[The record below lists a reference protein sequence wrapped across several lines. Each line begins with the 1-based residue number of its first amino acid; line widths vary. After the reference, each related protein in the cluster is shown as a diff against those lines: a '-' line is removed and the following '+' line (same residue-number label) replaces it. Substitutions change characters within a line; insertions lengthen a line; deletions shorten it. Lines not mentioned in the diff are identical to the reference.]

1 MVGHMSDETPS
12 RPARRRRVLK
22 TTPAPEPVP
31 VVLAEPVPE
40 EDPVPAGPPAGLLRA
55 HSGRPGPGL
64 ALGVALALVLV
75 QGLHV
80 LTSMFQGLSLPSHDQ
95 SGVRLDLWQRLGS
108 GFARFD
114 QTEGLLLLLVVA
126 LVALA
131 CLADIQRGASQP
143 RPIAE
148 AILGLA
154 GIVAAVICIGTLL
167 GLRSDLH
174 LINAKVTSVQRWV
187 LVTYVVGSFGPA
199 AIALVASIVAR
210 RLLPGPRHRLRLT
223 VQ

>member
-1 MVGHMSDETPS
+1 V
-12 RPARRRRVLK
+12 A
-22 TTPAPEPVP
+22 
-31 VVLAEPVPE
+31 LAI
-40 EDPVPAGPPAGLLRA
+40 
-55 HSGRPGPGL
+55 
-64 ALGVALALVLV
+64 ALALVLL

-80 LTSMFQGLSLPSHDQ
+80 VTSMFQGLSLPTHDQ

-114 QTEGLLLLLVVA
+114 QVEGLLLLFAIA

-131 CLADIQRGASQP
+131 CFADAQRGATQP

-148 AILGLA
+148 AILALA
-154 GIVAAVICIGTLL
+154 GVIAAVICIGTLL
-167 GLRSDLH
+167 GFRSDLH
-174 LINAKVTSVQRWV
+174 LINAKVSAVQRWV

-199 AIALVASIVAR
+199 AIALVASFLAR